1 MRHALDR
8 KPLDPFPIS
17 PFVPAPEVQAAI
29 DRFRRRLS
37 ARDPL
42 AVAME
47 VSPVAMVVADPSL
60 PDIPLIYVNEA
71 FARLTGFAAVEVLG
85 RNCRFMQGPLTEEAD
100 VGALRDAIVRR
111 ERIEI
116 DLLNHRRDGTPFWNR
131 LAIAPCAVLRRRRHR
146 PRRRSKSSRAP
157 QTSSW
162 TRTRLRPLAHFVKRC
177 TRFTAATPPLSTST
191 AIRRIRTSLD
201 SVSFGVS

>member
-17 PFVPAPEVQAAI
+17 PFVPTPEVQAAI
-29 DRFRRRLS
+29 DGFRRRLS
-37 ARDPL
+37 ACDPL

-85 RNCRFMQGPLTEEAD
+85 RNCRFMQGPLTEAAD

-116 DLLNHRRDGTPFWNR
+116 DLLNHPPRRD
-131 LAIAPCAVLRRRRHR
+131 AVLEPAGDR
-146 PRRRSKSSRAP
+146 PRAGR
-157 QTSSW
+157 
-162 TRTRLRPLAHFVKRC
+162 
-177 TRFTAATPPLSTST
+177 
-191 AIRRIRTSLD
+191 
-201 SVSFGVS
+201 